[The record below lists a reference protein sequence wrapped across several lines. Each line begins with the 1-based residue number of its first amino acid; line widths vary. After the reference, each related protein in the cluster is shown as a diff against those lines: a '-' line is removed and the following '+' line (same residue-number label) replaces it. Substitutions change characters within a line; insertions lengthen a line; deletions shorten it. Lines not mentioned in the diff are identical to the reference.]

1 MDEANT
7 SLLLKRPIT
16 LKIIVTTIWKQE
28 AQQQLQS
35 QITQLDDQMQQIEI
49 QGQRTISEI
58 QKQSISPPGPAVTEQ
73 IDNIRL
79 QVNEK
84 KSEMLE
90 SKNQLLQ
97 QMQQVQLLELD
108 QEVVQGQMESFF
120 RLEKGDNLLKKLN
133 VEIVVRDGVV
143 QEIRGDI

>member
-1 MDEANT
+1 MDEANP

-16 LKIIVTTIWKQE
+16 LKIIVTTTWKQE
-28 AQQQLQS
+28 AQQQLQA

-49 QGQRTISEI
+49 QGQRTITEI
-58 QKQSISPPGPAVTEQ
+58 QKQSISPPGPTVTEQ

-79 QVNEK
+79 QINEK

-90 SKNQLLQ
+90 NKNQFLQ

-143 QEIRGDI
+143 EEIRGDI